1 MTEQT
6 TAEVVP
12 EWDMSDRLR
21 KALTH
26 AGISSN
32 EMAEYLEVTRHTI
45 SNWIN
50 GRTRPPATAVKLW
63 AMRCGVPYKWLV
75 GEETGSG
82 SNITRIMGDQS
93 PSQDEILDHAK
104 RITALRDQLHGPSHR
119 GPIRR
124 SDISHA
130 ATTSADAR
138 ALEG

>member
-1 MTEQT
+1 MSEQT

-63 AMRCGVPYKWLV
+63 AMRCGVPYEWLV
-75 GEETGSG
+75 GGEVSEAKSG
-82 SNITRIMGDQS
+82 HKLLSLRDDLAEDDRP
-93 PSQDEILDHAK
+93 PSTDEILSF
-104 RITALRDQLHGPSHR
+104 RTQLHGSPKR
-119 GPIRR
+119 PNRR
-124 SDISHA
+124 IEA
-130 ATTSADAR
+130 ARS
-138 ALEG
+138 